1 LRLYVLISHS
11 PKNLS
16 MKVAVTGGAGFI
28 GSRLSEEL
36 LKNHEVVIIDNLS
49 SGQRE
54 NIPGDAEFEDA
65 DIKEDDLSEIFSGV
79 DAVFHLAANP
89 KVNTFPDDRDKDF
102 EENLEGTKRVLE
114 ACEASKVESLVF
126 ASSSVVYGEDA
137 EIPTPEDAN
146 MDPISMYGAT
156 KAGGEHMCQVY
167 QQIFDIDLT
176 IVRLANI
183 VGGRNQKGVIYDFI
197 HKLEDDPEK
206 LVILGNGKQRK
217 SYLHVSDTVSGIL
230 SAWKSEETVFNIGS
244 EDSIDVD
251 GIADIVADEMG
262 LDPEYEYTGG
272 EKGWD
277 GDVPEMRLSIEK
289 LKDTGWEP
297 GRNSAESVRK
307 TVKELTEKT

>member
-1 LRLYVLISHS
+1 MRI
-11 PKNLS
+11 
-16 MKVAVTGGAGFI
+16 AITGGAGFI
-28 GSRLSEEL
+28 GSNLAEEL
-36 LKNHEVVIIDNLS
+36 TEDHEVVIVDNLS
-49 SGQRE
+49 SGLEQ
-54 NIPGDAEFEDA
+54 NIPENVEFENV
-65 DIKEDDLSEIFSGV
+65 DIKNGDLKEVFSGV

-102 EENLEGTKRVLE
+102 DENLTGTKRVLE
-114 ACEASKVESLVF
+114 ACEHNEVSDLIF
-126 ASSSVVYGEDA
+126 TSSSVVYGEDA
-137 EIPTPEDAN
+137 PIPTKEEEN

-167 QQIFDIDLT
+167 EQIFDLDLT

-197 HKLEDDPEK
+197 HKLRDNPEK

-217 SYLHVSDTVSGIL
+217 SYLHVSDTVSGII
-230 SAWKSEETVFNIGS
+230 SAWKSNETVFNIGS

-251 GIADIVADEMG
+251 GIAEIVADEMN
-262 LDPEYEYTGG
+262 LNPEYEYTGG

-289 LKDTGWEP
+289 LKETGWRPEN
-297 GRNSAESVRK
+297 NSSESVRK
-307 TVKELTEKT
+307 TVKELLNQIEI

>member
-1 LRLYVLISHS
+1 
-11 PKNLS
+11 

-28 GSRLSEEL
+28 GSNLSEKL
-36 LKNHEVVIIDNLS
+36 LEEHNVVIVDNLS
-49 SGQRE
+49 SGVRE
-54 NIPGDAEFEDA
+54 NIPEDAEFREA
-65 DIKEDDLSEIFSGV
+65 DVKKDDLEKIFSDV
-79 DAVFHLAANP
+79 DAVFHLSANP

-102 EENLEGTKRVLE
+102 DENLTGTKNVLE
-114 ACEASKVESLVF
+114 ACEKTDVESFVF

-137 EIPTPEDAN
+137 EIPTPEEAN
-146 MDPISMYGAT
+146 LDPISMYGAT

-176 IVRLANI
+176 VVRLANI

-197 HKLEDDPEK
+197 HKLKDNPEK

-217 SYLHVSDTVSGIL
+217 SYLHVEDTVNGMI
-230 SAWKSEETVFNIGS
+230 SAWKSNETVFNIGS

-251 GIADIVADEMG
+251 GIADIVAEE
-262 LDPEYEYTGG
+262 LDLTPEYEYTGG

-289 LKDTGWEP
+289 LKKTGWKP
-297 GRNSAESVRK
+297 SKNSAESVRK
-307 TVKELTEKT
+307 TVRELLDKIE

>member
-1 LRLYVLISHS
+1 
-11 PKNLS
+11 
-16 MKVAVTGGAGFI
+16 MKIAVTGGAGFI
-28 GSRLSEEL
+28 GSHLCEKLSD
-36 LKNHEVVIIDNLS
+36 KHEIIALDNLS
-49 SGQRE
+49 SGKTGNLPE
-54 NIPGDAEFEDA
+54 KLELVEA
-65 DIKEDDLSEIFSGV
+65 DIKEDDLEEIFSEV
-79 DAVFHLAANP
+79 DVVFHLAANP

-102 EENLEGTKRVLE
+102 DENLRGTKRVLE
-114 ACEASKVESLVF
+114 ACEKTGVDELVF
-126 ASSSVVYGEDA
+126 TSSSVVYGEDA

-156 KAGGEHMCQVY
+156 KAGGEHMCQIY

-183 VGGRNQKGVIYDFI
+183 VGGRNPKGVIYDFI
-197 HKLEDDPEK
+197 HKLKDNPEK

-230 SAWKSEETVFNIGS
+230 SAWKSDKTVFNIGS

-251 GIADIVADEMG
+251 GIAEIVAEEMD

-277 GDVPEMRLSIEK
+277 GDVPEMRLEIEK
-289 LKDTGWEP
+289 LKETGWRPEQ
-297 GRNSAESVRK
+297 NSSSSVRK
-307 TVKELTEKT
+307 TVQELLQT

>member
-1 LRLYVLISHS
+1 MRI
-11 PKNLS
+11 
-16 MKVAVTGGAGFI
+16 AITGGAGFI
-28 GSRLSEEL
+28 GSNLAEEL
-36 LKNHEVVIIDNLS
+36 AEDHEVVIVDNLS
-49 SGQRE
+49 SGLEQNIPDNVEFE
-54 NIPGDAEFEDA
+54 NI
-65 DIKEDDLSEIFSGV
+65 DIKNGDLKEVFSGV

-102 EENLEGTKRVLE
+102 DENLTGTKRVLE
-114 ACEASKVESLVF
+114 ACEHNEVSDLIF
-126 ASSSVVYGEDA
+126 TSSSVVYGEDA
-137 EIPTPEDAN
+137 PIPTREEEN

-167 QQIFDIDLT
+167 QQIFDLDLT

-197 HKLEDDPEK
+197 HKLRDNPEK

-217 SYLHVSDTVSGIL
+217 SYLHVSDTVSGII
-230 SAWKSEETVFNIGS
+230 SAWKSNETVFNSGS

-251 GIADIVADEMG
+251 GIAEIVADEMN
-262 LDPEYEYTGG
+262 LNPEYEYTGG

-289 LKDTGWEP
+289 LKETGWKPEN
-297 GRNSAESVRK
+297 NSSESVRK
-307 TVKELTEKT
+307 TVKELLNQIEI

>member
-1 LRLYVLISHS
+1 
-11 PKNLS
+11 
-16 MKVAVTGGAGFI
+16 MTGGAGFI

-36 LKNHEVVIIDNLS
+36 IENHEVVVVDNLS
-49 SGQRE
+49 SGQEE
-54 NIPGDAEFEDA
+54 NIPEEAEFKKA
-65 DIKEDDLSEIFSGV
+65 DIKEDDLEEIFSGA

-102 EENLEGTKRVLE
+102 EENLKGTKRVLE
-114 ACEASKVESLVF
+114 ACERQEVEDLIF
-126 ASSSVVYGEDA
+126 ASSSVVYGEDTK
-137 EIPTPEDAN
+137 IPTPEDAN

-156 KAGGEHMCQVY
+156 KCGGEHMCQVY
-167 QQIFDIDLT
+167 QQIFDLDLT
-176 IVRLANI
+176 VVRLANI

-197 HKLEDDPEK
+197 HKLKDNPEK

-217 SYLHVSDTVSGIL
+217 SYLHVSDTVSGII
-230 SAWKSEETVFNIGS
+230 SAWKSDETVFNIGS

-251 GIADIVADEMG
+251 GIADIVADELD

-289 LKDTGWEP
+289 LKNTGWQPESD
-297 GRNSAESVRK
+297 SASSVRK
-307 TVKELTEKT
+307 TVRELLDQIE